1 MSAVVTYGMLAAV
14 LWVAER
20 LYFKLAEHYNIV
32 SRPTERGSHTGNVIR
47 GGGVIFTFSI
57 CLWILEQRLTGQGG
71 LVREYLPFFAGLLLI
86 AGISFWDDVR
96 SLPDGVRLLVQFVAM
111 ALMLGSLRGLWLA
124 DLAWYWQL
132 PLVLLALVVLVG
144 AANVVNFMDG
154 INGITAG
161 YALAVLL
168 PIGLLNAAEPFVEPS
183 FLLFTLI
190 SVLVFSCFNFRPKGK
205 AKCFA
210 GDVGSIGLAFI
221 LLFAIA
227 RLIMKTGDVTW
238 LALLL
243 VYGVDGCC
251 TIVHRMLLHENL
263 GQVHRKHAYQ
273 LLANELGLSHV
284 TVSLLYAALQLA
296 ISLIMIY
303 FVPVQW
309 HWPYLVAVLLLLGAA
324 YLLFM
329 KKYYHLHE
337 EYLESV
343 KEHHTCQ
350 K

>member
-14 LWVAER
+14 LLGTEL

-57 CLWILEQRLTGQGG
+57 CLWILEQGLTGQGG

-111 ALMLGSLRGLWLA
+111 VLMLGSLRGPWLA
-124 DLAWYWQL
+124 DLAWYWQM

-168 PIGLLNAAEPFVEPS
+168 PLGLLNAANPFVEPS

-273 LLANELGLSHV
+273 LLANELGLSHL

-343 KEHHTCQ
+343 KEHHTC
-350 K
+350 KK